1 MEIDVRARGQAI
13 IPLGLL
19 IIRKRVDATGIS
31 ADSVPACKSHY
42 TSCLLGQC
50 FFTGK
55 IVIDLY
61 LQDNNKQMAPN
72 TLHIPTSALQ
82 KGLLARGSA
91 VTALLNPMRADMVAA
106 MGETAAFWPI
116 LEKIRQRMEDDICG
130 RKILRDRS
138 RITNAAVD
146 LNYLR
151 TLPRG
156 TLGKEYSI
164 FLERLNT
171 APDER
176 PSVKFVDDD
185 DLICIMQRYRETHDF
200 IHLIL
205 QMKTTLL
212 EEIDFILFKNGNW
225 LTILT
230 SKITVKC
237 FEGIQLGLPMC
248 ILGGVFGGLRLD
260 PKCIEILILNN
271 GAAQNEEEDIATKW
285 CETEE
290 NKVHK
295 TKSQERSSTDDRSEK
310 ACCNTTS

>member
-1 MEIDVRARGQAI
+1 
-13 IPLGLL
+13 
-19 IIRKRVDATGIS
+19 
-31 ADSVPACKSHY
+31 
-42 TSCLLGQC
+42 
-50 FFTGK
+50 
-55 IVIDLY
+55 
-61 LQDNNKQMAPN
+61 MAPN

-82 KGLLARGSA
+82 KGLLALGSA

-212 EEIDFILFKNGNW
+212 EEIDFILFKNDY
-225 LTILT
+225 
-230 SKITVKC
+230 C
-237 FEGIQLGLPMC
+237 Q
-248 ILGGVFGGLRLD
+248 VF
-260 PKCIEILILNN
+260 
-271 GAAQNEEEDIATKW
+271 
-285 CETEE
+285 
-290 NKVHK
+290 
-295 TKSQERSSTDDRSEK
+295 
-310 ACCNTTS
+310 